1 MQFKILGDIDLFISH
16 ASEDKD
22 DIVRPLANYLRRVG
36 VKVWYDEFT
45 LTAGDSLSRSIDHG
59 LTIAKYGL
67 VVISPNFI
75 EKPWP
80 EYELRGLTAKEVA
93 GVNKVIIPVWH
104 RVTLDNVL
112 KFSPPLAD
120 KLAVVT
126 ANRTLDEIA
135 EDVLRAIRPD
145 LSDRMTLLRKFLRT
159 PEGEPHEVEIDKITL
174 SPRSDEYDADPNIVI
189 RALMVVTA
197 LENASSKIV
206 GDFPTFL
213 ADLYSD
219 IHPEIELRTWEEI
232 AAAYMVV
239 TRNITLS
246 IKQREQVVALLLA
259 CSLGSPLRA
268 DCSELAEA
276 IVEATLNKWIQLDR
290 MRKQETVRL
299 SAQSAGP
306 LAEST

>member
-1 MQFKILGDIDLFISH
+1 MKFKILGDIDLFISH

-80 EYELRGLTAKEVA
+80 EYELRGFTAKEVA

-246 IKQREQVVALLLA
+246 IKQREQVVALLLV
-259 CSLGSPLRA
+259 P
-268 DCSELAEA
+268 
-276 IVEATLNKWIQLDR
+276 
-290 MRKQETVRL
+290 
-299 SAQSAGP
+299 
-306 LAEST
+306 